1 MATTY
6 RLDRVTVRRG
16 GRAVLDEVSLEI
28 DEGTLL
34 AIVGP
39 NGAGKSTLL
48 GVLAGD
54 IEAEGTAL
62 LHDRAVSAW
71 PAAELARERAV
82 LLQKNAVSFAF
93 TVDDVVAMGRA
104 PWPAEP
110 ERDREAVD
118 HAVARA
124 DIAHLRGRSAQA
136 LSGGEQA
143 RVALARVFAQ
153 QTPVILLDEPTAA
166 LDLRHQEDVLAH
178 AADDARQGRTVV
190 VVLHDLSLA
199 AAYADRVALL
209 DGGSLVAHGA
219 PEQVLE
225 AGRIAEVYG
234 VAVDV
239 IDGPDGR
246 PLVVP
251 RRRRG

>member
-16 GRAVLDEVSLEI
+16 GRAVLDAVSMEI
-28 DEGTLL
+28 DEGRLL

-54 IEAEGTAL
+54 VHAEGTAL
-62 LHDRAVSAW
+62 LQDRPVDAW

-104 PWPAEP
+104 PWPADP
-110 ERDREAVD
+110 ERDQEAIER
-118 HAVARA
+118 AIARA

-153 QTPVILLDEPTAA
+153 QTSVVLLDEPTAA

-178 AADDARQGRTVV
+178 AAEDARQGRTVV

-209 DGGSLVAHGA
+209 DRGALVAHGA
-219 PEQVLE
+219 PEDVLT
-225 AGRIAEVYG
+225 ADRIGDVYG
-234 VAVDV
+234 LAVDV
-239 IDGPDGR
+239 VTGPDGR

-251 RRRRG
+251 RRRAR